1 MTKWKVLLPILIVL
15 AGCQTMTPEE
25 RRAADE
31 NTCREFGF
39 RKKNDAFA
47 ECMQR
52 LELDRRAQLRANQAA
67 FAEFERDAW
76 RYRRPVIIY
85 RNAP

>member
-1 MTKWKVLLPILIVL
+1 MKSHILALLAAAVL

-31 NTCREFGF
+31 ATCRSYGF
-39 RKKNDAFA
+39 DQRNDAFA

-52 LELDRRAQLRANQAA
+52 LDLDRRAARRHHFSEFDRAG
-67 FAEFERDAW
+67 
-76 RYRRPVIIY
+76 PVIIY
-85 RNAP
+85 RPIPVYD